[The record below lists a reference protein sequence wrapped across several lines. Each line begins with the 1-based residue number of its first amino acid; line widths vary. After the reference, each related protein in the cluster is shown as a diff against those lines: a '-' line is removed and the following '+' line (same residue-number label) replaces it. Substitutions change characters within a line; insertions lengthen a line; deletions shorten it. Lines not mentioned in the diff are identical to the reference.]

1 MRAAS
6 GQESAMHRYYR
17 PLDGVRSLAV
27 GIVLAAHGGVAWF
40 RSGGVGV
47 DLFFV
52 LSGFLITSI
61 LAAEAA
67 ATGGVSLR
75 NFYVRRFLRLGPGLV
90 LTCAFVGLWQFF
102 AFGRAPW
109 TAIAVALTYSAN
121 WVRAF
126 SATDLTWLIHCWTLA
141 IEEQF
146 YLLWPWVVLLLAR
159 RARDDRARAGALL
172 AGAAI
177 IALYRAAM
185 VGHYTDE
192 RINYGLDT
200 RMDSLMTGAAL
211 AYAARAWAAAGG
223 LGDAAS
229 RLLGRALA
237 PGALLVLLAIPR
249 IVTWYSPWMGWVGY
263 VIVAAASALVLA
275 DLVLGRH
282 SLLARPFS
290 WAPLVYVGR
299 ISYGIYLLHLPIYFI
314 IEDALPAWSYLEKLP
329 LKLALTLGAAALS
342 FHFVEQ
348 PFLRLKARFETPV
361 DSPRRPA

>member
-1 MRAAS
+1 
-6 GQESAMHRYYR
+6 MHRYYR

-67 ATGGVSLR
+67 TTGGVSLR
-75 NFYVRRFLRLGPGLV
+75 NFYVRRFLRLGPCLL
-90 LTCAFVGLWQFF
+90 LTCVFVGLWQFF

-109 TAIAVALTYSAN
+109 TAIVVALTYTAN

-126 SATDLTWLIHCWTLA
+126 SDTDLSWLIHCWTLA

-146 YLLWPWVVLLLAR
+146 YLLWPWVVLLLAHR
-159 RARDDRARAGALL
+159 VRDDRARAWSLV
-172 AGAAI
+172 AGAAV

-185 VGHYTDE
+185 VGHYSDE

-200 RMDSLMTGAAL
+200 RMDALMAGAAL
-211 AYAARAWAAAGG
+211 AYAARALAATGG
-223 LGDAAS
+223 LSDVAS
-229 RLLGRALA
+229 RWLGRVLA
-237 PGALLVLLAIPR
+237 PGALAVLLATPR
-249 IVTWYSPWMGWVGY
+249 IVTWYSPWMGWIGY
-263 VIVAAASALVLA
+263 VIVAAASALLLA

-290 WAPLVYVGR
+290 WTPLVYVGR

-314 IEDALPAWSYLEKLP
+314 IEAALPAWSYAEKLP
-329 LKLALTLGAAALS
+329 LKLALTLGAASLS
-342 FHFVEQ
+342 FHFLEQ
-348 PFLRLKARFETPV
+348 PFLRLKARFEAAAP
-361 DSPRRPA
+361 SPRRPA